1 MLALI
6 LGNFE
11 FVAPWECALPGC
23 TTSRE
28 LFRDVSVGDK
38 CVAASLKSPH
48 TFIWFYC
55 LHVTA
60 NYRDDKIG
68 VIHTVYDCEYIL
80 C

>member
-1 MLALI
+1 MCMFSLQSL
-6 LGNFE
+6 
-11 FVAPWECALPGC
+11 V
-23 TTSRE
+23 TSQD

-38 CVAASLKSPH
+38 CVAAILH

-60 NYRDDKIG
+60 NYRDDRIG
-68 VIHTVYDCEYIL
+68 VIRTVYDCEYIL